1 MKLQFVFFFSCW
13 TVAAFSQK
21 EIKTTDSFTIQ
32 GEINSPK
39 TIKLNELS
47 QWKSQTI
54 GDVTITNHTGE
65 KRGEAKQ
72 LKGVL
77 LRDVL
82 ESIEIKC
89 ESPKQLSEFYFV
101 CKATDGYKVVFS
113 WNEIFN
119 SKVGDAVFIITEKEG
134 KSANQLP
141 ESILL
146 LSPQDY
152 KTGRRHVKGL
162 QMIEVKRAL

>member
-1 MKLQFVFFFSCW
+1 MKMKLLLLLLSVSL
-13 TVAAFSQK
+13 SGYPQK
-21 EIKTTDSFTIQ
+21 QIKPTDSFTIQ

-39 TIKLNELS
+39 TIKLSELF

-54 GDVTITNHTGE
+54 GDVTITNHIGE

-82 ESIEIKC
+82 QSVEIKS

-101 CKATDGYKVVFS
+101 CNATDGYKVVFS

-119 SKVGDAVFIITEKEG
+119 TKVGDTVYIITSKEG
-134 KSANQLP
+134 KSAAELP

-146 LSPQDY
+146 LSPADF
-152 KTGRRHVKGL
+152 KTGRRHVKSL
-162 QMIEVKRAL
+162 QSIEVKRAL

>member
-1 MKLQFVFFFSCW
+1 MKMKLLLLLLSVSL
-13 TVAAFSQK
+13 SGYPQK
-21 EIKTTDSFTIQ
+21 EIKSTNSFTIQ

-39 TIKLNELS
+39 TIKLSELS

-82 ESIEIKC
+82 ESIEIKS

-134 KSANQLP
+134 KPANQLP
-141 ESILL
+141 ESVLL

-162 QMIEVKRAL
+162 QMIEVKRAQ